1 MTTVILTDDGN
12 LQIWRGEA
20 LVWEVPMETTAL
32 GYLAHRCGDAIHR
45 RAVGLD
51 VHKTAVRSRC
61 NRTDDACNA

>member
-1 MTTVILTDDGN
+1 MTTVILTNDGN

-20 LVWEVPMETTAL
+20 LVWEVPMETIAL

-51 VHKTAVRSRC
+51 VRKTGLM
-61 NRTDDACNA
+61 